1 MLHTVLYLENGIDV
15 RICISLM
22 KALRPPV
29 FYIGITKRTHSF
41 LSILNGWDFNDGSVG
56 DVLSFV
62 LMDIRK
68 AFIFV
73 KCQVCL

>member
-22 KALRPPV
+22 KALWPPV
-29 FYIGITKRTHSF
+29 FYIGIMKRTHSF
-41 LSILNGWDFNDGSVG
+41 LSILNGWNFNDGSVD

-62 LMDIRK
+62 
-68 AFIFV
+68 
-73 KCQVCL
+73 QVVIKKVLS